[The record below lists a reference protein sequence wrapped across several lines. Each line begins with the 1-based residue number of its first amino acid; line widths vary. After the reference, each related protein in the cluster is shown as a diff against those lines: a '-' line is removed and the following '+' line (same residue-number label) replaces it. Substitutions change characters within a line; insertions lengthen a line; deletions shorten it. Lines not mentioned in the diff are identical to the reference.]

1 MGVGAPTVCALP
13 LGQKSMVWTA
23 ENATPVGAVS
33 SSGPSLFGAAKKS
46 GSVSGYG

>member
-1 MGVGAPTVCALP
+1 MGVEAPTVCAVP

-23 ENATPVGAVS
+23 ENAMPSGSA